1 MRICKRIDPVID
13 IVIVGFGMSSK
24 SFVDI
29 FLSKNELKGV
39 NITIISKNTFVFL
52 DKYVQCIELCKD
64 TYIDIYKYCK
74 ERNIL
79 FINEEVESI
88 DSDKKIIKFSSDRNH
103 LCYDYLLCDFDYKS
117 SYLMNNNDLSHMN
130 IYTYKDKNLFFY
142 YTHIIYLSLIKSQ
155 NNKITDKKEYMKWKT
170 FFFKNIPLEKF
181 YNFCSY
187 NDKYVENIIDIYN
200 FFDILLNN
208 NIPYYDFKIVQEKV
222 KILNVL
228 KNKNPL
234 IKEIVKNENYNFHFS
249 NNEEKDETK
258 QTNNS
263 SDNIFQFLIL
273 CDENN
278 YNFGKNL
285 YYEIFENLHK
295 ISISVKI
302 IYVHIINEE
311 KCNKKENINDT
322 ISNNNIKNNIK
333 NNIYNNNMKC
343 SKFCS
348 YFVQVREIKQVKKSE
363 DKLFI
368 EYIDMNNKLSTIFFD
383 ECINITNLKYPSYI
397 YKSGYDIDNNKN
409 INNFCQYYKDESL
422 YFPNQITNYDTYTIC
437 QNVYINIYNNIHK
450 KKKYISI
457 DNVKDHIYIYN
468 WKQKHITI
476 EHFSINHIYELL
488 INIYNKII
496 KIIKFN
502 LIYIYKHP
510 LTQNKVK
517 PFLMNKK
524 YLIDNYLNEKK
535 KKIKTIEKK
544 NKSSSIDL
552 FINLIMYIY
561 NQFLYYIAHFE
572 NIFVHTKQEEHNLNT
587 NNNSK
592 MKTNCNVKNI
602 KNTNQNTEL
611 LPAYMYDEYKKE
623 YENRLII
630 KKKTSYKL
638 VQHNNNNNS
647 IELNEDNNKN
657 DYFKGTDDTF
667 VIVEC
672 NNFGKEAMLDT
683 SDNKKV
689 QSYIKESIDKIIN
702 RNTCGGCGSKVPSN
716 VLSNSLKSLDIF
728 NSPNVYLGVEGSD
741 DCCIFVHSKSKN
753 TEQSP
758 ALVQTIDFFKS
769 FIDDEYILGSIIA
782 IHSLSDIYSMGGTGI
797 CALCV
802 LIVKDNIERKLQQRL
817 ENVLTGCCQKLKEER
832 CVLSG
837 GHTCA
842 GNENYVGLAVTGKI
856 KKRKE
861 KKSQQKNGNKN
872 IMKFEQD
879 KNENEGNSHIEQ
891 LINQNNINNINN
903 VQFEADEHKINK
915 ETNSY
920 FEKHQ
925 MLKENY
931 LFLPKGNGDI
941 KNGDV
946 IITTKMFG
954 FGFIMAAHII
964 KKAKARWIYSCL
976 DEMLISNRK
985 SGLYFLQ
992 NNAKACTDVTGFG
1005 ILGHLNEM
1013 LKCSRKEIYLHHKK
1027 TNYKHNDNLDQTT
1040 KDGYS
1045 KNQDKQIKQ
1054 KKIFN
1059 RCDQN
1064 NNKLNMLGAK
1074 IKLNNIIIAEG
1085 VQECIE
1091 NNIYSSMYKKN
1102 HYLCNNIINLDEA
1115 QLYSKYGILFDPQT
1129 SGGLMAIVQ
1138 REKATQILSDLKNM
1152 GYPNSSIIGEI
1163 INVQYE
1169 KFNNKSI
1176 QDISLS
1182 DYLDT
1187 TDSIYV
1193 EL

>member
-13 IVIVGFGMSSK
+13 IVIIGFGKSSK
-24 SFVDI
+24 CFVDI
-29 FLSKNELKGV
+29 FLLNNELKGV
-39 NITIISKNTFVFL
+39 NITIICKNTFVFL
-52 DKYVQCIELCKD
+52 DTYVQCIELCKD

-88 DSDKKIIKFSSDRNH
+88 DSDMKIIKFSSDRNH

-117 SYLMNNNDLSHMN
+117 SYLLNNNDLSHMN
-130 IYTYKDKNLFFY
+130 IYTYKNKNLFFY

-170 FFFKNIPLEKF
+170 FFLKNIPLEKF
-181 YNFCSY
+181 FNFCSY

-200 FFDILLNN
+200 FFHILLNN
-208 NIPYYDFKIVQEKV
+208 NMPYYDFKVVQEKV

-234 IKEIVKNENYNFHFS
+234 IKEIVKNENYNYHIS
-249 NNEEKDETK
+249 TNDKDETK
-258 QTNNS
+258 EINNN
-263 SDNIFQFLIL
+263 SDNIFHLLIL
-273 CDENN
+273 CDEKD
-278 YNFGKNL
+278 YKFGKNL

-295 ISISVKI
+295 ISVSVKV
-302 IYVHIINEE
+302 IYVHIIKEE
-311 KCNKKENINDT
+311 KYKLKDNINDKT
-322 ISNNNIKNNIK
+322 TTTTTNNNNNN
-333 NNIYNNNMKC
+333 NNIYNNVTC
-343 SKFCS
+343 SSFCS
-348 YFVQVREIKQVKKSE
+348 NFVKVREIKQVKKTE

-368 EYIDMNNKLSTIFFD
+368 EYIDMNDKLSTIFFD

-422 YFPNQITNYDTYTIC
+422 YFLNQITNCDTYTVC

-450 KKKYISI
+450 KEYISI
-457 DNVKDHIYIYN
+457 DNIKEHISIYN
-468 WKQKHITI
+468 SKQKHITI
-476 EHFSINHIYELL
+476 KHFSIYNIYELL
-488 INIYNKII
+488 INSYNKFIQII
-496 KIIKFN
+496 KLN

-517 PFLMNKK
+517 PFLINKK

-535 KKIKTIEKK
+535 KNINTINKK
-544 NKSSSIDL
+544 KKSSSIDL

-561 NQFLYYIAHFE
+561 NQFIYYIGHFE
-572 NIFVHTKQEEHNLNT
+572 NIIFHTKQVEHIININE
-587 NNNSK
+587 NSK
-592 MKTNCNVKNI
+592 TKIKCNVKNVG
-602 KNTNQNTEL
+602 NTNQNAEL
-611 LPAYMYDEYKKE
+611 LPPYMYDEYKKE

-630 KKKTSYKL
+630 KKKSSYKL
-638 VQHNNNNNS
+638 IQNNNS
-647 IELNEDNNKN
+647 IELYEDNNKN
-657 DYFKGTDDTF
+657 DNVNGTDNPF
-667 VIVEC
+667 IIVEY
-672 NNFGKEAMLDT
+672 NSLEKEPIIDT
-683 SDNKKV
+683 TNNKKV

-741 DCCIFVHSKSKN
+741 DCCIFVHSKSKT
-753 TEQSP
+753 TEESP

-817 ENVLTGCCQKLKEER
+817 ENVLTGCCQKLKEEK

-856 KKRKE
+856 KKRKD
-861 KKSQQKNGNKN
+861 KKNQQQNGKKN
-872 IMKFEQD
+872 IMNFRKI
-879 KNENEGNSHIEQ
+879 KNKPQTEQ
-891 LINQNNINNINN
+891 LINEDNINNIGSK
-903 VQFEADEHKINK
+903 EDENKINK

-920 FEKHQ
+920 IEKHQ

-931 LFLPKGNGDI
+931 LFLPKGNGNL

-992 NNAKACTDVTGFG
+992 NNVKACTDVTGFG

-1013 LKCSRKEIYLHHKK
+1013 LKCSRKEIYLHHNK
-1027 TNYKHNDNLDQTT
+1027 TNYKHNDILDETT
-1040 KDGYS
+1040 KEGYS
-1045 KNQDKQIKQ
+1045 KKQDEQLKQ
-1054 KKIFN
+1054 KKNVNI
-1059 RCDQN
+1059 CDQN

-1129 SGGLMAIVQ
+1129 SGGLMAIVEK
-1138 REKATQILSDLKNM
+1138 EKANQILYDLKNM

-1169 KFNNKSI
+1169 KFNNISI

>member
-13 IVIVGFGMSSK
+13 IVIVGFGISSK

-29 FLSKNELKGV
+29 FLLKNELKGV

-52 DKYVQCIELCKD
+52 DRYVQCIELCKD

-155 NNKITDKKEYMKWKT
+155 NNKITDKKEYMKWKA
-170 FFFKNIPLEKF
+170 FFLKNIPLEKF

-208 NIPYYDFKIVQEKV
+208 NMPYYDFKIVQEKM
-222 KILNVL
+222 KILNIL

-234 IKEIVKNENYNFHFS
+234 IKEIVKNENYNFHLSS
-249 NNEEKDETK
+249 NEKDETK
-258 QTNNS
+258 QTNNT

-285 YYEIFENLHK
+285 YYEIFENLHR
-295 ISISVKI
+295 ISISVKV

-311 KCNKKENINDT
+311 KCNIKDNINYT
-322 ISNNNIKNNIK
+322 INKNNNNNNNNNNIK
-333 NNIYNNNMKC
+333 C
-343 SKFCS
+343 SGFCS
-348 YFVQVREIKQVKKSE
+348 YFVQVREIKQVKQRE

-368 EYIDMNNKLSTIFFD
+368 EYIDMNNKLSTMFFD

-422 YFPNQITNYDTYTIC
+422 YFLNQIRNYDTYTIC

-450 KKKYISI
+450 KKYISI
-457 DNVKDHIYIYN
+457 DNLKDHIYIYN
-468 WKQKHITI
+468 LKQKQMTI
-476 EHFSINHIYELL
+476 EDFSIYHIYELL
-488 INIYNKII
+488 INSYNKII
-496 KIIKFN
+496 KIIKLN

-510 LTQNKVK
+510 LTQNKLK
-517 PFLMNKK
+517 PFLINKK
-524 YLIDNYLNEKK
+524 YLIYNYLNEKK
-535 KKIKTIEKK
+535 KKIRTIEKK

-572 NIFVHTKQEEHNLNT
+572 KIFFHSKQVEHILNI
-587 NNNSK
+587 NNNNK
-592 MKTNCNVKNI
+592 MKINCNI
-602 KNTNQNTEL
+602 KNIGNVNQNTEL
-611 LPAYMYDEYKKE
+611 LPPYMYDEYKKE

-638 VQHNNNNNS
+638 MENENS
-647 IELNEDNNKN
+647 IELYEDNNKN
-657 DYFKGTDDTF
+657 VDVKGIDDPY
-667 VIVEC
+667 VIVEY
-672 NNFGKEAMLDT
+672 NNFGKEPILDT
-683 SDNKKV
+683 SNNKKV

-741 DCCIFVHSKSKN
+741 DCCIFVHSKSKTN
-753 TEQSP
+753 EESP

-842 GNENYVGLAVTGKI
+842 GNENYVGLAITGKI

-861 KKSQQKNGNKN
+861 KKIRQQNGNKN
-872 IMKFEQD
+872 IMNFEQD
-879 KNENEGNSHIEQ
+879 QNENKTNSHIEQ
-891 LINQNNINNINN
+891 LINENNTTNNIK
-903 VQFEADEHKINK
+903 FKEDENKINK
-915 ETNSY
+915 ESNSY
-920 FEKHQ
+920 IEKHQ

-931 LFLPKGNGDI
+931 LFLPKGNGNI

-1027 TNYKHNDNLDQTT
+1027 TNYKQNDNLNQTT
-1040 KDGYS
+1040 KDGYNI
-1045 KNQDKQIKQ
+1045 NQDKQIKQ
-1054 KKIFN
+1054 KKILN
-1059 RCDQN
+1059 MYEQN
-1064 NNKLNMLGAK
+1064 NKKLNMLGAK

-1138 REKATQILSDLKNM
+1138 REKASQILYDLKNM

-1193 EL
+1193 EM

>member
-24 SFVDI
+24 RFVDI
-29 FLSKNELKGV
+29 FLLNNELKGV

-52 DKYVQCIELCKD
+52 DRYVQCIELCKD
-64 TYIDIYKYCK
+64 SYIDIYKYCK

-79 FINEEVESI
+79 FINEQVESI

-155 NNKITDKKEYMKWKT
+155 NNKKTDKKEYMKWKT
-170 FFFKNIPLEKF
+170 FFLKNISLEKF

-208 NIPYYDFKIVQEKV
+208 NMPYYDFKVVQEKV
-222 KILNVL
+222 KILNIL

-234 IKEIVKNENYNFHFS
+234 IKEIVKNENYNFHLS
-249 NNEEKDETK
+249 GNEKDETK
-258 QTNNS
+258 QINNT

-295 ISISVKI
+295 ISITVKV

-311 KCNKKENINDT
+311 KYNIKDDINDT
-322 ISNNNIKNNIK
+322 INNN
-333 NNIYNNNMKC
+333 NNIYNNNNNNMKC
-343 SKFCS
+343 SGFCS
-348 YFVQVREIKQVKKSE
+348 HFVQVREIKQVKQTE
-363 DKLFI
+363 DKFFI
-368 EYIDMNNKLSTIFFD
+368 EYMDMNNKLSTIFFD

-409 INNFCQYYKDESL
+409 INNFCQYYNDESL
-422 YFPNQITNYDTYTIC
+422 YFLNQITNYDTYTIC

-450 KKKYISI
+450 KDYISI
-457 DNVKDHIYIYN
+457 DNVKDHMDIYN
-468 WKQKHITI
+468 LKQKHISM
-476 EHFSINHIYELL
+476 EHFSIYHIYEIL
-488 INIYNKII
+488 INSYNKII

-502 LIYIYKHP
+502 LIYIIKHP
-510 LTQNKVK
+510 LTQNRVK
-517 PFLMNKK
+517 PFLINKK

-535 KKIKTIEKK
+535 KKIKIIERKS
-544 NKSSSIDL
+544 KSSSIDL

-561 NQFLYYIAHFE
+561 NKFLYYISHFE
-572 NIFVHTKQEEHNLNT
+572 NIIFHTKHVKHIPNI

-592 MKTNCNVKNI
+592 QKINCNIKNI
-602 KNTNQNTEL
+602 GNTNQNTEL

-638 VQHNNNNNS
+638 VQNNNS
-647 IELNEDNNKN
+647 IELYEDNNKN
-657 DYFKGTDDTF
+657 DHVKGTDDPY
-667 VIVEC
+667 VIVEH
-672 NNFGKEAMLDT
+672 NNFRKEPILDT
-683 SDNKKV
+683 SNNKKV

-728 NSPNVYLGVEGSD
+728 NSQNVYLGVEGSD
-741 DCCIFVHSKSKN
+741 DCCIFVHSKSK
-753 TEQSP
+753 TTKDSP

-817 ENVLTGCCQKLKEER
+817 ENVLTGCCQKLKEEK

-861 KKSQQKNGNKN
+861 KNSQQQNGNKN
-872 IMKFEQD
+872 IMNFEQD
-879 KNENEGNSHIEQ
+879 KNENKNNSHIQQ
-891 LINQNNINNINN
+891 LINEDNINNI
-903 VQFEADEHKINK
+903 ESKEDENKLNK
-915 ETNSY
+915 EINSY
-920 FEKHQ
+920 IEKHQ

-931 LFLPKGNGDI
+931 LFLPKGNGNI

-992 NNAKACTDVTGFG
+992 NNVKACTDVTGFG

-1013 LKCSRKEIYLHHKK
+1013 LKCSRKEIYLHYKK
-1027 TNYKHNDNLDQTT
+1027 TNNKHNANLDETT
-1040 KDGYS
+1040 KHSYN
-1045 KNQDKQIKQ
+1045 KNQDEQIKQ
-1054 KKIFN
+1054 NKKLN
-1059 RCDQN
+1059 MCDQN
-1064 NNKLNMLGAK
+1064 NKKLNMLGAK

-1129 SGGLMAIVQ
+1129 SGGLMAIVE
-1138 REKATQILSDLKNM
+1138 REKASQILYDLKNM